1 MRIVLAVAVAVA
13 ALSTV
18 LTAVAGVGPA
28 DGIAPRPVAVSSA
41 ARPATEPPAPTPPRP
56 YSPPVDAPVVDP
68 FRPPATPY
76 GPGNRGLEYA
86 TVPGTPARAIGAGTV
101 TFAGRVAGR
110 GVVTVEHPD
119 GLRSS
124 LTGLVE
130 VRVTAGDRVDR
141 GQVLGTTAALLH
153 LGVRRGDE
161 YVDPAAL
168 FGAGPPVHAVLV
180 PVPG

>member
-1 MRIVLAVAVAVA
+1 VRIVLAVAAATA
-13 ALSTV
+13 ALSV
-18 LTAVAGVGPA
+18 LTAVAGVGPP
-28 DGIAPRPVAVSSA
+28 DGIAPRPVLVGSA
-41 ARPATEPPAPTPPRP
+41 GRPATEPTEPSPPRP

-101 TFAGRVAGR
+101 TFAGPVAGR

-141 GQVLGTTAALLH
+141 GQVLGTTAATLH
-153 LGVRRGDE
+153 LGVRRGDD